1 MDNIIR
7 PFDGVAYCR
16 SSLGR
21 WGLSRRLR
29 CRFSPSLGSRQ
40 EELICRIS
48 WNGHDSFCGGAEPQY
63 GSITKRSR
71 RKNRFC
77 RVTEISFHGTKIF
90 SKRGSNIRRHPTR
103 NPDGQELTVTVPL
116 KRSLSPIPKD
126 RNFTVR
132 RGSARSGYSRHGV
145 PPNEIPCVTIDEHRS
160 HKHQN
165 KNDMNIGGLS
175 SLDGTTR

>member
-63 GSITKRSR
+63 GSITKAIQTKESLLPRHR
-71 RKNRFC
+71 NLVPRY
-77 RVTEISFHGTKIF
+77 EDSFQTWLQQSSPSNPQSGRTGADRNGSTQTFTIPY
-90 SKRGSNIRRHPTR
+90 SKRPQFYCEKRLCPVRIFAPWRTTQR
-103 NPDGQELTVTVPL
+103 NTLRDY
-116 KRSLSPIPKD
+116 R
-126 RNFTVR
+126 
-132 RGSARSGYSRHGV
+132 
-145 PPNEIPCVTIDEHRS
+145 
-160 HKHQN
+160 
-165 KNDMNIGGLS
+165 
-175 SLDGTTR
+175 